1 MADSLKSQAIRALSW
16 SFFESIGL
24 QGIRFVIGI
33 VLARL
38 LLPEQFGLI
47 AMLTLFIAVAQ
58 SFIDSGFGAALI
70 QKRDPSPT
78 DICSIFYFN
87 IVIGFVA
94 AGILCLVAPWIAT
107 FYEQPILIP
116 LTRALSLVIVINSFG
131 LIQNTILTKQ
141 ITFKTLSK
149 VSLTSGILSGIVGVT
164 LVTLGYGV
172 WSLVFQQISNSFFN
186 TLFLWLF
193 NSWRPEMVFSF
204 RSLREMFGFGSR
216 LLLSGILNQIFENIY
231 LLVIGRLFSAQD
243 LGFFTKALSFKD
255 IPSRTLAGM
264 VGRVTFPV
272 FSSIQDDPA
281 QLKRGLKQ
289 ALTTLVLVNS
299 PMMIGLAAIAHPLV
313 VVLLTE
319 KWVESVPYLQLLCF
333 VGLLFPLHLINL
345 NALQAL
351 GRSDLFLR
359 LEIIKKVLIVMNIII
374 TWRWGISA
382 MIYGMVI
389 TSILSYYLNS
399 YYTGILIGYS
409 IWEQI
414 RDMYSYLI
422 MAVLMGIA
430 VYAVGLLPFPTYW
443 SVLVVQIAVGI
454 VIYISTCRLF
464 RLTAFMEIW
473 HAGWNKL
480 PLLKTGSTG

>member
-1 MADSLKSQAIRALSW
+1 MSDSLKARTIHALMW
-16 SFFESIGL
+16 SFIESIGL
-24 QGIRFVIGI
+24 QGVRFVIGI
-33 VLARL
+33 ILARIL
-38 LLPEQFGLI
+38 FPEQFGLI

-70 QKRDPSPT
+70 QKRDPSQI

-94 AGILCLVAPWIAT
+94 AGILCLVAPWIAA
-107 FYEQPILIP
+107 FYDQPILIP
-116 LTRALSLVIVINSFG
+116 LTRALSIVIVINSFG
-131 LIQNTILTKQ
+131 LIQNTILTRQ
-141 ITFKTLSK
+141 ITFKILSK
-149 VSLTSGILSGIVGVT
+149 VSLTSGILSGMVGVT
-164 LVTLGYGV
+164 LAILGYGV
-172 WSLVFQQISNSFFN
+172 WSLVFQQISNSFFS

-193 NSWRPEMVFSF
+193 NSWRPQMVFSF

-243 LGFFTKALSFKD
+243 LGFFAKASNFKD
-255 IPSRTLAGM
+255 LPSRTLAGM

-272 FSSIQDDPA
+272 FSSIQDDPSR
-281 QLKRGLKQ
+281 LKKGLKK
-289 ALTTLVLVNS
+289 ALTTLVLVNF

-351 GRSDLFLR
+351 GRSDLFLL
-359 LEIIKKVLIVMNIII
+359 LEIIKKVLIVIII
-374 TWRWGISA
+374 LVTWRGGITA
-382 MIYGMVI
+382 MIYGMVA
-389 TSILSYYLNS
+389 TSVLSYYLNS

-422 MAVLMGIA
+422 ISVFMGIA
-430 VYAVGLLPFPTYW
+430 VYAVGMLPFPTYW
-443 SVLVVQIAVGI
+443 SVLVVQIAIGI
-454 VIYISTCRLF
+454 VIYISACRLF
-464 RLTAFMEIW
+464 RLAAFMEIW
-473 HAGWNKL
+473 HSGWSKL
-480 PLLKTGSTG
+480 ELLKTGATG